1 MVGVFSM
8 YFLGILKVKP
18 AKNLIVGLPTSTV
31 NPDHSK
37 SIQVMKSL
45 YCEGSHIIQN
55 SKR

>member
-1 MVGVFSM
+1 VVGVFSM